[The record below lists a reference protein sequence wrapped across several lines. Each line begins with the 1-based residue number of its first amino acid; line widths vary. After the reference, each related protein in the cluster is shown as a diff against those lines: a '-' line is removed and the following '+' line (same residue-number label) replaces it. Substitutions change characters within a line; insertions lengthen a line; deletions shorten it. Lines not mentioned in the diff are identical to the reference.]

1 MAPLT
6 HADTFDVSG
15 SPAEVRDGVLTW
27 FRPYSHRVVVDTL
40 DRLEVLSG
48 SQVKMRLI
56 GGAFIAA
63 SSLPTRTIVTID
75 AGAAG
80 SRVGVTAQD
89 AVGLGLKT
97 GMRRKYERWVALI
110 VDGIRAALT

>member
-27 FRPYSHRVVVDTL
+27 FRPYQHRVVVDTL
-40 DRLEVLSG
+40 DRLEVISG
-48 SQVKMRLI
+48 SQAKMRLI
-56 GGAFIAA
+56 GGAFIAG

-80 SRVGVTAQD
+80 SKVGVTAQD
-89 AVGLGLKT
+89 AVGFGLKT
-97 GMRRKYERWVALI
+97 GMRRKYEQWVASI
-110 VDGIRAALT
+110 VEGIRAALT